1 MLAGGV
7 TTRTRTPELA
17 MNATIAQPEDRR
29 PSIAAVLDELNGIFA
44 PLYREVARLQREI
57 HEQDRATAR

>member
-1 MLAGGV
+1 
-7 TTRTRTPELA
+7 

-29 PSIAAVLDELNGIFA
+29 PSIAAVLDEINGIFA